1 MNPTCPTSHSA
12 QASIFILVTLIFLC
26 WKVQILYLLY
36 AQKPTLFKK
45 TLTDIPTT
53 EPLPAIQFSLLLQN
67 MRNTNFTILTI

>member
-1 MNPTCPTSHSA
+1 MNPTCPTSRSA

-36 AQKPTLFKK
+36 AQKHTLFKT
-45 TLTDIPTT
+45 TLTDIPAT

-67 MRNTNFTILTI
+67 TNFTILTI